1 MNTFEHIKYDFF
13 IFLEKSLHVPLN
25 IIQSCSFDLNADED
39 KQSFGDINSN
49 IAMICA
55 QALKQNPRQ
64 LATDII
70 NQFQHQDI
78 DHIELAGPGF
88 LNFFMKQSWYQNLIQ
103 EIHINKES
111 FFKQKSERTE
121 NINIEFVSA
130 NPTGPMHVGHGRNGI
145 LGDVC
150 ANVLQ
155 FLGHKVCKE
164 FYINDAG
171 AQITKLGNSF
181 KIRCLQQLEQ
191 SIELP
196 EDGYHGEY
204 LIEFAQSCVQKFG
217 INIQQEND
225 TFFQSYAKEH
235 MLANLQ
241 KTLEDY
247 GIVFD
252 VWFSEKSLHDHG
264 KVSQAIERLKN
275 TGHTYELDGALWF
288 RSTTFGDDKD
298 RVIQKANG
306 DWTYVAADIAYL
318 IDKFDRNFDQLIIV
332 LGHDHHSY
340 KTRLNAIMQALGYEP
355 KRLHVILYQL
365 VHVLKDGQPV
375 KMSKR
380 SGNMITLEEVVQ
392 EVGKNVARFVFLNR
406 KSDAELQFDI
416 DLALKQSNDNPVFY
430 IQYAYVRTVSILK
443 KAEQENIVLQES
455 CDFSQPITD
464 LEKLIIK
471 KICSLKSLIS
481 NISSN
486 YQIHLLA
493 YFTLELSTLFHKYY
507 NAHKVIDPNNQ
518 QLTEQ
523 RLHMIKVIQET
534 LRLCF
539 FLMGITPLKK
549 M

>member
-1 MNTFEHIKYDFF
+1 
-13 IFLEKSLHVPLN
+13 
-25 IIQSCSFDLNADED
+25 
-39 KQSFGDINSN
+39 
-49 IAMICA
+49 
-55 QALKQNPRQ
+55 
-64 LATDII
+64 
-70 NQFQHQDI
+70 
-78 DHIELAGPGF
+78 
-88 LNFFMKQSWYQNLIQ
+88 
-103 EIHINKES
+103 
-111 FFKQKSERTE
+111 
-121 NINIEFVSA
+121 
-130 NPTGPMHVGHGRNGI
+130 
-145 LGDVC
+145 
-150 ANVLQ
+150 
-155 FLGHKVCKE
+155 
-164 FYINDAG
+164 
-171 AQITKLGNSF
+171 
-181 KIRCLQQLEQ
+181 
-191 SIELP
+191 
-196 EDGYHGEY
+196 
-204 LIEFAQSCVQKFG
+204 
-217 INIQQEND
+217 
-225 TFFQSYAKEH
+225 